1 MLEFIHSNQLQLL
14 PKIFFLDV
22 AVLVL
27 NLAEGY
33 LKACLVILHPLL
45 LVLLAVTILRV
56 FIIFCLAV
64 VAVPILSIQIK

>member
-1 MLEFIHSNQLQLL
+1 M
-14 PKIFFLDV
+14 

-45 LVLLAVTILRV
+45 LVLLAVAILRV